1 MLVAR
6 GQALKFARSQRYFNR
21 ALQWEEIIRQQVQ
34 VSLRIALLVVLA
46 PFIGVVSLA
55 AQQHAPSQPIAP
67 KSADHD
73 SYQQTT
79 QDYNKRIAEMA
90 RDSSQ
95 NLSSPLH
102 DYQIGPEDL
111 LEISVLEAPD
121 FNRTVRVADDGTIS
135 LALLG
140 TVPAAGLTTRELQAD
155 LEDRLRQ
162 TYMNDPQVS
171 VFVQEMRSHPVSVF
185 GAVQK
190 PGVYQ
195 IRRPK
200 TLVEV
205 LSMAQGLAED
215 AGNSIVISRN
225 PSDSQNAN
233 PAVTALLSSNG
244 PAPATSS
251 ELALSARETS
261 VSAKSESTPPR
272 SVTVNL
278 KELLDSGNSR
288 SDVLVYPGDVVKVS
302 RAGIVY
308 VVGQVNKPGGFLLK
322 TNENISALQAIAL
335 AEGMAPYA
343 KGKAARIFVANGPDG
358 SPKEIA
364 INLDKVLAGKEAA
377 PFLRPNDVLFVP
389 SSTSKEALH
398 SFQQSTFGIAG
409 ALGGAAIYR
418 W

>member
-1 MLVAR
+1 L
-6 GQALKFARSQRYFNR
+6 QFARWPKQSNR
-21 ALQWEEIIRQQVQ
+21 VFEQEEVIRQRVQ
-34 VSLRIALLVVLA
+34 ESLRVALLMSLA
-46 PFIGVVSLA
+46 TFIGAAPLA
-55 AQQHAPSQPIAP
+55 AQQEAPSQPGSQKQAGEG
-67 KSADHD
+67 

-90 RDSSQ
+90 RDTRSQ
-95 NLSSPLH
+95 DLSSPLQ

-121 FNRTVRVADDGTIS
+121 LNRTTRVADDGTIS

-140 TVPAAGLTTRELQAD
+140 AVPAAGSSTRELQAD

-195 IRRPK
+195 IRRAK

-205 LSMAQGLAED
+205 LSMAQGLADD
-215 AGNSIVISRN
+215 AGDTIIISRN
-225 PSDSQNAN
+225 PSDKANAN
-233 PAVTALLSSNG
+233 AAVTALLKSNASST
-244 PAPATSS
+244 ATSS
-251 ELALSARETS
+251 ELALSAQGTTA
-261 VSAKSESTPPR
+261 SAKDQNTPPQ
-272 SVTVNL
+272 SITVNL
-278 KELLDSGNSR
+278 KDLLDSGNSR

-302 RAGIVY
+302 RAGVVY

-335 AEGMAPYA
+335 AEGMGPYA
-343 KGKAARIFVANGPDG
+343 KGKDARIFVASAANG
-358 SPKEIA
+358 SPREIT

-377 PFLRPNDVLFVP
+377 PFLKPNDVLFVP
-389 SSTSKEALH
+389 TSTSKEALR